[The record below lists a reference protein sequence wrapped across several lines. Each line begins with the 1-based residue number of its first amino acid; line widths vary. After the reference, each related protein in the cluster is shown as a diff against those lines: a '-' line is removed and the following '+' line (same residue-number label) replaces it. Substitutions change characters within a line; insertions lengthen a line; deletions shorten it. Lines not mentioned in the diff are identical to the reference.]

1 MKDFNAERLNM
12 DIVLLLN
19 GYPPKFISHHIKK
32 FFVRFNAMS
41 VWTELD
47 TGAYQILHQQLLH
60 KPTRREEQLQNR
72 SELTETSSCRRQCPE
87 QKNQILI
94 HHTFES
100 GPLLNFKSQ

>member
-1 MKDFNAERLNM
+1 M

-47 TGAYQILHQQLLH
+47 TGAYQILHQQLRH
-60 KPTRREEQLQNR
+60 QPTPREQQLQNR
-72 SELTETSSCRRQCPE
+72 SDHTENSLYRRQRRE
-87 QKNQILI
+87 
-94 HHTFES
+94 
-100 GPLLNFKSQ
+100 